1 MPPTIVGAP
10 TLHPKVLT
18 PGSTE
23 PTTVVNLASA
33 NFSGL
38 AGNEHIKSK
47 AIECLRGYGVG
58 SCGPP
63 GFYGTFDVHIQL
75 ERSLAQF
82 LGVEAAIIY
91 SHSFSTVSSVIPAF
105 AKRGDI
111 IVADRGCNFAIQ
123 KGIMISRSTVYWYD
137 HNDMDDL
144 ERVLRRVQSDHR
156 RKPLTRRFIVSEAL
170 FEMDGQVVDLHRL
183 LELKQAFKFRLIL
196 DETWSF
202 GVLGEAG
209 RGITEAFDVPGT
221 DVDIILG
228 SMATGLCGS
237 GGFCAGSFE
246 ICEHQVSQFFC
257 HSDVEFNS
265 RRSSGTQRINS
276 PAFVFSAALPP
287 LLAVSATEAL
297 HYLVTPTK
305 ASPNDPPRLP
315 LASLSDNV
323 QVIRSILDKIPQLDI
338 PSDPL
343 SPVIHLH
350 LTPSALKGSLK
361 HSREEYEKLLQEI
374 VDEALHNGVLLTR
387 AMKVWSQEM
396 LTRTPNADSL
406 LRPSIRICVSAG
418 LSKKECEK
426 SANIVKNAVQKV
438 LSKRR

>member
-18 PGSTE
+18 PGSTA
-23 PTTVVNLASA
+23 PTSVLNLASA

-91 SHSFSTVSSVIPAF
+91 SHSFSTLSSVIPAF

-111 IVADRGCNFAIQ
+111 IVADRGINFAIQ

-137 HNDMDDL
+137 HNDLDDL

-156 RKPLTRRFIVSEAL
+156 KKPLTRRFIVSEAL

-183 LELKQAFKFRLIL
+183 LELKQAYKFRLVL

-228 SMATGLCGS
+228 SMANGLCSS

-246 ICEHQVSQFFC
+246 ICEHQVRLVVPASVLFAVSSQFLIGRRDSWYISASTRQPLSFLPPC
-257 HSDVEFNS
+257 RRCWRCPPRKLCTTWS
-265 RRSSGTQRINS
+265 RRQQTTDGRDCR
-276 PAFVFSAALPP
+276 LP
-287 LLAVSATEAL
+287 
-297 HYLVTPTK
+297 HYLTTFKPF
-305 ASPNDPPRLP
+305 A
-315 LASLSDNV
+315 LS
-323 QVIRSILDKIPQLDI
+323 
-338 PSDPL
+338 
-343 SPVIHLH
+343 
-350 LTPSALKGSLK
+350 
-361 HSREEYEKLLQEI
+361 
-374 VDEALHNGVLLTR
+374 
-387 AMKVWSQEM
+387 
-396 LTRTPNADSL
+396 
-406 LRPSIRICVSAG
+406 
-418 LSKKECEK
+418 
-426 SANIVKNAVQKV
+426 
-438 LSKRR
+438 